1 MSRYDTLDQ
10 IERTGVVAILR
21 KPPGDIVQIAK
32 ALVEGGVKVIEVTA
46 DTPGVMEMIGRLKE
60 EVEDAVVGVGTV
72 LDAETARLA
81 ILSGAEF
88 IVCPTLS
95 ADVIAVGTRYD
106 KLVLPGTFTPTEML
120 HAYEL
125 GAPAV
130 KVFPASILGADFIK
144 HVRGPLP
151 QIPMVPTGGIDLN
164 NAGSFI
170 AAGAVAVGLGS
181 SLVKKYEVEK
191 GNYEAISER
200 SRQAVDVVRSARQRE
215 GE

>member
-1 MSRYDTLDQ
+1 MSRYDTLHLV
-10 IERTGVVAILR
+10 ERTGVVAILR

-32 ALVEGGVKVIEVTA
+32 ALVDGGVTVLEVTA
-46 DTPGVMEMIGRLKE
+46 DTPDFLNALRRLKD
-60 EVEDAVVGVGTV
+60 EVEGATVGVGTV

-95 ADVIAVGTRYD
+95 AAVIEVGTRYD
-106 KLVLPGTFTPTEML
+106 KLVLPGAFTPTEIL
-120 HAYEL
+120 RAWEL

-130 KVFPASILGADFIK
+130 KVFPAATLGPEFIK

-151 QIPMVPTGGIDLN
+151 QVPMIPTGGVDLN
-164 NAGSFI
+164 NAGAFI
-170 AAGAVAVGLGS
+170 AAGAAAVGLGG
-181 SLVKKYEVEK
+181 SLVRKAEVET
-191 GNYEAISER
+191 GNYAAVSER
-200 SRQAVDVVRSARQRE
+200 ARQAVDVVRSARRR

>member
-1 MSRYDTLDQ
+1 MSRYDTLHLV
-10 IERTGVVAILR
+10 ERTGVVAILR

-32 ALVEGGVKVIEVTA
+32 ALVDGGVTVLEVTA
-46 DTPGVMEMIGRLKE
+46 DTPDFLNALRRLKD
-60 EVEDAVVGVGTV
+60 EVEGATVGVGTV

-95 ADVIAVGTRYD
+95 AAVIEVGTRYD
-106 KLVLPGTFTPTEML
+106 KLVLPGAFTATEIL
-120 HAYEL
+120 RAWEL

-130 KVFPASILGADFIK
+130 KVFPAATLGPEFIK

-151 QIPMVPTGGIDLN
+151 QVPMIPTGGVDLN
-164 NAGSFI
+164 NAGAFI
-170 AAGAVAVGLGS
+170 AAGAAAVGLGG
-181 SLVKKYEVEK
+181 SLVRKAEVET
-191 GNYEAISER
+191 GNYAAVSER
-200 SRQAVDVVRSARQRE
+200 ARQAVDVVRSARRR

>member
-21 KPPGDIVQIAK
+21 RPPGDIVQIAK

>member
-1 MSRYDTLDQ
+1 MSRYNTLHLV
-10 IERTGVVAILR
+10 ERTGVVAILR

-32 ALVEGGVKVIEVTA
+32 ALVDGGVTVLEVTA
-46 DTPGVMEMIGRLKE
+46 DTPDFLNALRRLKD
-60 EVEDAVVGVGTV
+60 EVEGATVGVGTV

-95 ADVIAVGTRYD
+95 AAVIEVGTRYD
-106 KLVLPGTFTPTEML
+106 KLVLPGAFTPTEIL
-120 HAYEL
+120 RAWEL

-130 KVFPASILGADFIK
+130 KVFPAATLGPEFIK

-151 QIPMVPTGGIDLN
+151 QVPMIPTGGVDLN
-164 NAGSFI
+164 NAGAFI
-170 AAGAVAVGLGS
+170 AAGAAAVGLGG
-181 SLVKKYEVEK
+181 SLVRKAEVET
-191 GNYEAISER
+191 GNYAAVSER
-200 SRQAVDVVRSARQRE
+200 ARQAVDVVRSARRR

>member
-1 MSRYDTLDQ
+1 MSRFDTLHLM
-10 IERTGVVAILR
+10 ERTGVVAILR
-21 KPPGDIVQIAK
+21 KPPGDIVEIAK
-32 ALVEGGVKVIEVTA
+32 SLVDGGIKVLEVTA
-46 DTPGVMEMIGRLKE
+46 DTPGVMEVVGRLRE
-60 EVEDAVVGVGTV
+60 EVEGATVGVGTV

-95 ADVIAVGTRYD
+95 ADVIGVGTRYD

-120 HAYEL
+120 QAYEM

-130 KVFPASILGADFIK
+130 KVFPAATLGPDFIK
-144 HVRGPLP
+144 HVRGPMP
-151 QIPMVPTGGIDLN
+151 QIPMIPTGGIDLN
-164 NAGSFI
+164 NAASFI
-170 AAGAVAVGLGS
+170 AAGATAVGLGT
-181 SLVKKYEVEK
+181 SLVKKYEAEQ

-200 SRQAVDVVRSARQRE
+200 ARQAIDLVRSARQRS

>member
-1 MSRYDTLDQ
+1 MSRYDTLHLV
-10 IERTGVVAILR
+10 ERTGVVAILR

-32 ALVEGGVKVIEVTA
+32 ALVDGGVTVLEVTA
-46 DTPGVMEMIGRLKE
+46 DTPDFLNALRRLKD
-60 EVEDAVVGVGTV
+60 EVEGATVGVGTV

-95 ADVIAVGTRYD
+95 AAVIEVGTRYD
-106 KLVLPGTFTPTEML
+106 KLVLPGAFTPTEIL
-120 HAYEL
+120 RAWEL

-130 KVFPASILGADFIK
+130 KVFPAATFGPEFIK

-151 QIPMVPTGGIDLN
+151 QVPMIPTGGGDLN
-164 NAGSFI
+164 DAGAFI
-170 AAGAVAVGLGS
+170 AAGAAAVGLGG
-181 SLVKKYEVEK
+181 SLVRKAEVET
-191 GNYEAISER
+191 GNYAAVSER
-200 SRQAVDVVRSARQRE
+200 ARQAVDVVRSARRR

>member
-200 SRQAVDVVRSARQRE
+200 ARQAVDVVRSARQRE